1 MASHPRRPRS
11 TARLDRDVSDDDVF
25 EHVIHGVR
33 LNHILQML
41 RETEVLTDNP
51 EVRDDEDVPDPDER
65 PH

>member
-1 MASHPRRPRS
+1 MASKSRRPRS
-11 TARLDRDVSDDDVF
+11 TARLVRDVSDEDVF
-25 EHVIHGVR
+25 EHVINGVR

-51 EVRDDEDVPDPDER
+51 EDEHDVPDPDER